1 MIPMGSRILPIRNA
15 ERERHDGSGQEM
27 IWGKGSE
34 TMEKSYEKVIE
45 YVKKGIGSG
54 EIQAGEKLLPE
65 RELAQK
71 LEISRNSAREGLRIL
86 ENMGVLES
94 QQGAGNYVSGNFDE
108 ILAEMLSFMFIL

>member
-1 MIPMGSRILPIRNA
+1 MGSRILPIRNA

-27 IWGKGSE
+27 IWEKGSE

-65 RELAQK
+65 QPQLCKRRTPDPGEHGSPGEPAGSRELC
-71 LEISRNSAREGLRIL
+71 LRK
-86 ENMGVLES
+86 
-94 QQGAGNYVSGNFDE
+94 F
-108 ILAEMLSFMFIL
+108 